1 MDAIVG
7 NLPIVIA
14 AVVLLGLLGLVL
26 WYAARVADPA
36 PVEDRPNGPPTG
48 AASMERKVA
57 ATFAMIVGMVVLF
70 AGYGIKEPARQV
82 AASESQQ
89 NVSIARGVTTFTTL
103 CYSCHG
109 EQGQGAVV
117 PGSDQERVAP
127 PLNRVDFR
135 PPDADTQKKQYDFI
149 FKTIQRG
156 RPNTPM
162 PAWGQSDGGTL
173 LDEQVNEL
181 VLMIMNGDKPIAYE
195 GKTGAPWALTEQ
207 VVKNEVAEGL
217 IPSLPKQPDVKSQKF
232 YQDLD
237 PEGQHGVDV
246 IVRYNCGSC
255 HTIPPIPGAAGQIGP
270 NLTTTTGLPPVSER
284 KTIAGG
290 AVPNNSVD
298 DAASWIMD
306 PPAHKPGTAM
316 PKLGL
321 SAEDAKAAATYLYSL
336 K

>member
-7 NLPIVIA
+7 SLPIIIA
-14 AVVLLGLLGLVL
+14 AAVLLLLLVAVL
-26 WYAARVADPA
+26 WYAARVAEPGPA
-36 PVEDRPNGPPTG
+36 EERPVGPPTG

-70 AGYGIKEPARQV
+70 AAYGIKEPVRQV

-89 NVSIARGVTTFTTL
+89 NVSIGRGVTTFTTL

-109 EQGQGAVV
+109 EKGQGAVV
-117 PGSDQERVAP
+117 PGTDPERVAP
-127 PLNRVDFR
+127 PLNRPDFR
-135 PPDADTQKKQYDFI
+135 PTDADTQKKQYDFI

-156 RPNTPM
+156 RPGTPM

-173 LDEQVNEL
+173 LDEQINEL
-181 VLMIMNGDKPIAYE
+181 VLMIMNGDKPVEYE
-195 GKTGAPWALTEQ
+195 GKMATPWDHTEQ

-217 IPSLPKQPDVKSQKF
+217 IPALPKQPEVESQPFFQALNDQQK
-232 YQDLD
+232 Q
-237 PEGQHGVDV
+237 GVRV
-246 IVRYNCGSC
+246 MVQRGCGSC
-255 HTIPPIPGAAGQIGP
+255 HTIPNIPGAAGNIGP
-270 NLTTTTGLPPVSER
+270 NLGTATGLPPVSDR

-290 AVPNNSVD
+290 AVPNNSTD
-298 DAASWIMD
+298 DLAGWIMD

-321 SAEDAKAAATYLYSL
+321 SADEAKAAAEYLYSI

>member
-117 PGSDQERVAP
+117 PSSDPERVAP
-127 PLNRVDFR
+127 PLNRPDFR
-135 PPDADTQKKQYDFI
+135 PTDADTQKKQYDFI

-162 PAWGQSDGGTL
+162 PAWGQSDSGTL
-173 LDEQVNEL
+173 LDEQINEL
-181 VLMIMNGDKPIAYE
+181 VLMIMNGDKPITYE

-207 VVKNEVAEGL
+207 VVKNQVAEGL
-217 IPSLPKQPDVKSQKF
+217 IPALPRQPDVKNQQWYIDLNDQQKK
-232 YQDLD
+232 
-237 PEGQHGVDV
+237 GVDA

-270 NLTTTTGLPPVSER
+270 NLTPNSGLPPVSQR
-284 KTIAGG
+284 KMIAGG
-290 AVPNNSVD
+290 VVPNSSVD
-298 DAASWIMD
+298 DLAGWIMD

-321 SAEDAKAAATYLYSL
+321 TADEAKAAAEYLYSI